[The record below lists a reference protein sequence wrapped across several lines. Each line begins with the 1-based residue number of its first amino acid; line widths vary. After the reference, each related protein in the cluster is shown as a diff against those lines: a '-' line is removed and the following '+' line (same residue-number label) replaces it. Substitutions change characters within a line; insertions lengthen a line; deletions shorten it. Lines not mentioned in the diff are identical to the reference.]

1 MSDLGDVAGGETA
14 QDNLM
19 ESIKNRSG
27 KIFVN
32 ERLNEMVDS
41 YIKKLVESENGGT
54 IKPGGLND
62 NFITNEG
69 FRTTISEL
77 EKFSKNRTELD
88 DLLD

>member
-1 MSDLGDVAGGETA
+1 M
-14 QDNLM
+14 
-19 ESIKNRSG
+19 
-27 KIFVN
+27 FVN

-41 YIKKLVESENGGT
+41 YIKKLVEAEDGGT

-69 FRTTISEL
+69 FRTTINEL